1 MKEKNKKIKRINRKL
16 GIAFDSVKAIVII
29 LVLLVL
35 IVFFG
40 SAIIHNLLRVGE
52 VSSRYKGEYKKLY
65 SVDDKMMNLYIEG
78 KSDIPLVIL
87 PSFGLPSPVIQ
98 YKALANSLSKSF
110 KVIIAEPLGYG
121 YSLSTD
127 KERTTKNIVEELRKG
142 LQSAEIEGPY
152 ILMTF
157 SNSSIYANYYS
168 KNYPEE
174 IMGIISVDPMYAEA
188 LDNDEFSDKYIPNLI
203 SNVKFYSA
211 ISFSGFFRWK
221 SYLDP
226 ESFKIDKIQKNDIY
240 GKDEIKIY
248 RNRIAN
254 KLLTKDMKNEIYKL
268 KENMK
273 ELKDFSYDENLTTL
287 QIITEDYKKECESR
301 GENVEKY
308 AENIVTNKEL
318 QTVSIIDGNLED
330 YLFNNE
336 MIKQLKML
344 INVYF

>member
-142 LQSAEIEGPY
+142 L
-152 ILMTF
+152 L
-157 SNSSIYANYYS
+157 
-168 KNYPEE
+168 
-174 IMGIISVDPMYAEA
+174 
-188 LDNDEFSDKYIPNLI
+188 
-203 SNVKFYSA
+203 
-211 ISFSGFFRWK
+211 
-221 SYLDP
+221 
-226 ESFKIDKIQKNDIY
+226 
-240 GKDEIKIY
+240 
-248 RNRIAN
+248 
-254 KLLTKDMKNEIYKL
+254 L
-268 KENMK
+268 KEEFPPMK
-273 ELKDFSYDENLTTL
+273 KNNNNKKKTSKIKDF
-287 QIITEDYKKECESR
+287 
-301 GENVEKY
+301 
-308 AENIVTNKEL
+308 
-318 QTVSIIDGNLED
+318 
-330 YLFNNE
+330 F
-336 MIKQLKML
+336 
-344 INVYF
+344 